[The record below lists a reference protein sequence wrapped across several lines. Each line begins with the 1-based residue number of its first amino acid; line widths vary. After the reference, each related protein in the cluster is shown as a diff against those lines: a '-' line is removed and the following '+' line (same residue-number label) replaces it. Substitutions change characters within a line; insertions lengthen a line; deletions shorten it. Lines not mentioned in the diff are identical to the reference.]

1 MSLTAKDVA
10 EIMRLLEESS
20 FDSLSLEMDGVKIN
34 LRRNSA
40 APVRQGPENGAG
52 PASPAST
59 TAAQV
64 NPKAQPSTFPP
75 RLGQRY
81 RPPSEPGL
89 YEVPSPLLGIF
100 HRAPKPGELPLIEVG
115 AQVEEDTVI
124 GIIEVMKLMNSVRA
138 GMKGRVVE
146 ILVENGEAVE
156 YGQILLRVRAE
167 V

>member
-1 MSLTAKDVA
+1 VSLTAKDVT

-40 APVRQGPENGAG
+40 APVRQGPENGAAA
-52 PASPAST
+52 ASPAST
-59 TAAQV
+59 TAAEV
-64 NPKAQPSTFPP
+64 TPRAKPSRVPLRP
-75 RLGQRY
+75 GQRY
-81 RPPSEPGL
+81 NPPSEPGL
-89 YEVPSPLLGIF
+89 CEVPSPLLGIF
-100 HRAPKPGELPLIEVG
+100 HHAPKPGELPFIEVG
-115 AQVEEDTVI
+115 SQVEEDTVI

-138 GMKGRVVE
+138 GVKGQVVE
-146 ILVENGEAVE
+146 ILAENGAAVE